1 MNKTMNYEVEEWLL
15 AAMGAVGGALF
26 PCGGTAQLAV

>member
-1 MNKTMNYEVEEWLL
+1 MKFEVEKWLL

-26 PCGGTAQLAV
+26 PCGGTAQVAV